1 MVLGGIMEVKLR
13 SAMPRLKTP
22 LDMIDRPIAAI
33 LFGLI
38 ILVLALHVR
47 TLVKEWRA
55 HQPEE
60 DHDLHDSQ
68 TR

>member
-1 MVLGGIMEVKLR
+1 
-13 SAMPRLKTP
+13 
-22 LDMIDRPIAAI
+22 LDLPIAAI
-33 LFGLI
+33 LFAVILLVPGLH
-38 ILVLALHVR
+38 LR

-55 HQPEE
+55 HEPDE

>member
-1 MVLGGIMEVKLR
+1 
-13 SAMPRLKTP
+13 
-22 LDMIDRPIAAI
+22 
-33 LFGLI
+33 
-38 ILVLALHVR
+38 LHVR

-55 HQPEE
+55 HQPDE